1 MNHGLIRCIAV
12 LRVMGSDPIV
22 PSLGLDPPHDGRGPE
37 DSRTAGPPRVP
48 GKALSI
54 LLAVVWVAIFC
65 ASVWTRH

>member
-22 PSLGLDPPHDGRGPE
+22 PSLGLDPPRQGSGSGDSPPVEAAKFPGR
-37 DSRTAGPPRVP
+37 T
-48 GKALSI
+48 LSI

-65 ASVWTRH
+65 ASVWARG